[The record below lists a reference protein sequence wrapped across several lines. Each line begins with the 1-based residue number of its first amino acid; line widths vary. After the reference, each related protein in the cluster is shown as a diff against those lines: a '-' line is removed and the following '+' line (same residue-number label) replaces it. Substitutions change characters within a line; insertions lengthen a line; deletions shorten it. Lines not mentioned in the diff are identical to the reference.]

1 MTGRRWLELRV
12 RHDGDEESGLAPEIL
27 VELGARGVVEDG
39 DVFVAWFEEPH
50 HPEAFVARARE
61 RLVRDAGIAVEG
73 ISWGW
78 QEHED
83 WAESWKRG
91 LGPRRITRRI
101 VVHPSWHVPD
111 DLRPDDVVI
120 VLDPGMAFGTAEHGT
135 TRGCL
140 RLLDGT
146 VEPGDRVLDVGA
158 GSGIL
163 SIAAAGLG
171 AEEVVAVEGDH
182 LAAEALVAN
191 LEANGVGDGMRLVTA
206 WVTAEELAG
215 MGLFDVVVANIETG
229 LLAPLLPGLAAAV
242 ADDGHLVLSGIL
254 EHEWSE
260 LAAAVADLG
269 WTPDRTDEDGEWR
282 SGRFVRGSGS
292 WHPAGQAG

>member
-12 RHDGDEESGLAPEIL
+12 RHDGEDIDGLVPDVL
-27 VELGARGVVEDG
+27 VGLGARGVVEDA
-39 DVFVAWFEEPH
+39 DVFVAWFEEPDDL
-50 HPEAFVARARE
+50 EAFLGRAGE
-61 RLVRDAGIAVEG
+61 RLFREVGIGADG
-73 ISWGW
+73 ISSGW
-78 QEHED
+78 QDHEN

-91 LGPRRITRRI
+91 LGPRRITDRI

-146 VEPGDRVLDVGA
+146 VRPGHRVLDVGA

-191 LEANGVGDGMRLVTA
+191 VEANGVGDEVRLVTA
-206 WVTAEELAG
+206 WTTAEELAG
-215 MGLFDVVVANIETG
+215 MGPFDVVVANIETG
-229 LLAPLLPGLAAAV
+229 RLTPLLPGLVAAV
-242 ADDGHLVLSGIL
+242 GEDGHLLLSGIL
-254 EHEWSE
+254 EHEWSDV
-260 LAAAVADLG
+260 ASAVADLG
-269 WTPDRTDEDGEWR
+269 WTRDEVDEDGEWR
-282 SGRFVRGSGS
+282 SGRFVRSTGE
-292 WHPAGQAG
+292 